1 MIRLDEVISKY
12 PDLIHNRG
20 RLKATLLDLFPQ
32 KETRPQINLLLMIYD
47 LGIIDELENIPIIQ
61 DYTLFLNRMT
71 QKAVNEYFIDKDKAF
86 AAVAQWCLAYGAYIK
101 TTLSPLVFKD
111 YFISAYMGMKA
122 DPNDYKSVLL
132 GIMSSE
138 ELKRYAVG
146 PISISD
152 TLFSILG
159 SDKYENREEYYAEL
173 AHAIRISIQTSM
185 SGQNYNKYLY
195 LELNAPVINPIFYA
209 TEFSCVELLL
219 SLDYKTIA
227 DIVHFNLY
235 TVFSGNEISRKN
247 FKGLAK
253 KDELSNLESE
263 KCVLYSETGPE
274 AIRTLLSLV
283 NIEQEL
289 EFLEL
294 YFGSSTGPNEMWR
307 ADWQFSAI
315 MGKEFTLVQD
325 KTAFLVRKYELL
337 QYFKEKQISPLCLVT
352 DCIPIPPITDEDKP
366 PEDLLYLYADLVL
379 SSKRLKRLR
388 ELKLKTPTM
397 PNIIILN
404 EIRILQ
410 KLYEGVIQ
418 SRVINDKMRYGLLN
432 MITDQMI
439 ERHELDNG
447 TVYWGP
453 IKDGCHLD
461 GSGIFAYSN
470 GTLYVGQFKDDEMT
484 GYGRLYS
491 LKGGYTE
498 GLFYK
503 GKYNLAGVYKNSMRE
518 FFENRHS

>member
-195 LELNAPVINPIFYA
+195 LYQML
-209 TEFSCVELLL
+209 
-219 SLDYKTIA
+219 
-227 DIVHFNLY
+227 
-235 TVFSGNEISRKN
+235 
-247 FKGLAK
+247 
-253 KDELSNLESE
+253 
-263 KCVLYSETGPE
+263 
-274 AIRTLLSLV
+274 
-283 NIEQEL
+283 
-289 EFLEL
+289 
-294 YFGSSTGPNEMWR
+294 
-307 ADWQFSAI
+307 
-315 MGKEFTLVQD
+315 
-325 KTAFLVRKYELL
+325 
-337 QYFKEKQISPLCLVT
+337 
-352 DCIPIPPITDEDKP
+352 
-366 PEDLLYLYADLVL
+366 
-379 SSKRLKRLR
+379 RL
-388 ELKLKTPTM
+388 
-397 PNIIILN
+397 
-404 EIRILQ
+404 
-410 KLYEGVIQ
+410 
-418 SRVINDKMRYGLLN
+418 
-432 MITDQMI
+432 
-439 ERHELDNG
+439 
-447 TVYWGP
+447 
-453 IKDGCHLD
+453 
-461 GSGIFAYSN
+461 
-470 GTLYVGQFKDDEMT
+470 
-484 GYGRLYS
+484 
-491 LKGGYTE
+491 
-498 GLFYK
+498 
-503 GKYNLAGVYKNSMRE
+503 
-518 FFENRHS
+518 

>member
-1 MIRLDEVISKY
+1 
-12 PDLIHNRG
+12 
-20 RLKATLLDLFPQ
+20 
-32 KETRPQINLLLMIYD
+32 
-47 LGIIDELENIPIIQ
+47 
-61 DYTLFLNRMT
+61 
-71 QKAVNEYFIDKDKAF
+71 
-86 AAVAQWCLAYGAYIK
+86 
-101 TTLSPLVFKD
+101 
-111 YFISAYMGMKA
+111 
-122 DPNDYKSVLL
+122 
-132 GIMSSE
+132 
-138 ELKRYAVG
+138 
-146 PISISD
+146 
-152 TLFSILG
+152 
-159 SDKYENREEYYAEL
+159 
-173 AHAIRISIQTSM
+173 M

-263 KCVLYSETGPE
+263 NCVLYSETGPE

-289 EFLEL
+289 VFLEL
-294 YFGSSTGPNEMWR
+294 YFGTSTGPNEKWR

-325 KTAFLVRKYELL
+325 KAAFLVRKYELL
-337 QYFKEKQISPLCLVT
+337 RYFKEKQISPSCLVT

-379 SSKRLKRLR
+379 SSKRLRRLR
-388 ELKLKTPTM
+388 ELNA

-410 KLYEGVIQ
+410 KKI
-418 SRVINDKMRYGLLN
+418 RRN
-432 MITDQMI
+432 
-439 ERHELDNG
+439 
-447 TVYWGP
+447 
-453 IKDGCHLD
+453 
-461 GSGIFAYSN
+461 
-470 GTLYVGQFKDDEMT
+470 
-484 GYGRLYS
+484 
-491 LKGGYTE
+491 
-498 GLFYK
+498 
-503 GKYNLAGVYKNSMRE
+503 NSK
-518 FFENRHS
+518 